1 LLNTLFPCL
10 THVFTS
16 IVATS
21 RISLSAF
28 AILTGF
34 LHALFN
40 CLSPV
45 STGGASGLGRA
56 LGIVSFLLRFTPLLH
71 PFFPCL
77 THLLTAVSSAAVS
90 VICMVFMLV
99 AVLILIAV
107 RFMHPLLHFFG

>member
-1 LLNTLFPCL
+1 
-10 THVFTS
+10 
-16 IVATS
+16 
-21 RISLSAF
+21 
-28 AILTGF
+28 
-34 LHALFN
+34 
-40 CLSPV
+40 
-45 STGGASGLGRA
+45 LGRA

-90 VICMVFMLV
+90 VICMAFMLV